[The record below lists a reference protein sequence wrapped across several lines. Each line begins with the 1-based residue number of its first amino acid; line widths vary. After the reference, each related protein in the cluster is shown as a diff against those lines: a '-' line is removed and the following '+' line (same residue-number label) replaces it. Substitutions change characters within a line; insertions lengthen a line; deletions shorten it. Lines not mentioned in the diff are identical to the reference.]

1 MQIAG
6 GWMECRGSAGAGE
19 GQVHAGTLP
28 ALSAHWVHWAQSS
41 VHGGAL
47 GQADIFGPAK
57 GFRSRVGGGQA
68 GAVHL
73 NHGFA
78 G

>member
-1 MQIAG
+1 
-6 GWMECRGSAGAGE
+6 MECRGSAGAGE
-19 GQVHAGTLP
+19 GQVHSGRTGL
-28 ALSAHWVHWAQSS
+28 WVRIGCTEHRVVCS